1 MGSHRETSGGD
12 TQPSTAQTS
21 TMVEGLNPRIG
32 FAIAAGAI
40 GSSFQHGYNTG
51 VLNAPQDMITSWVKG
66 YVCPE
71 VVTKFK
77 EYIEDAPEGTEANRT
92 DFALEMMKSDSEWGP
107 QNAACDTS
115 CTLIWSWTVAIFCI
129 GGMMGGTMCGYV
141 SSRLGRKGGLLLIN
155 VLVAIGATLMG
166 LAKYA
171 GSYQV
176 LIAGRLVI
184 GINSGLNAGLAPMYL
199 AEISPTSLRG
209 ALGTVYQL
217 IITLSILLSQI
228 LGMNNV
234 LGTEDGWPWLLAIT
248 AVPAIFQLATLPF
261 CPESPKYLLLDKD
274 DEMAAEAALCWLRG
288 TIEVHDEMDEMKQEQ
303 ESMKL
308 VPKVTLKEMLTNG
321 SLRKPLIIAMM
332 MMLAQQLSGI
342 NCAIF
347 YSTKIFKLA
356 GLGPEESQSATLG
369 MGSMNV
375 TMTFIS
381 LVLIE
386 KAGRKTLM
394 LIGLMAMFLMTT
406 LLLASLLTF
415 ESVPIM
421 SYVAIAAVILFVV
434 GFATGPGSIPWFFVT
449 ELFAQ
454 SGRPTATSIAVS
466 VNWSANF
473 LVGLGFEPIQ
483 MLCGSWVF
491 MVFMVIQVF
500 FIIYV
505 FLAVPETKNRAIDE
519 ITAQFR
525 K

>member
-1 MGSHRETSGGD
+1 MGTVHCRPSSH
-12 TQPSTAQTS
+12 TQLTHGV
-21 TMVEGLNPRIG
+21 MVVEGLNPRIA
-32 FAIAAGAI
+32 FAIAAGAV

-51 VLNAPQDMITSWVKG
+51 VLNAPQKIMTNWVKG
-66 YVCPE
+66 KICANSTDGELTVSLDQCE
-71 VVTKFK
+71 S
-77 EYIEDAPEGTEANRT
+77 EA
-92 DFALEMMKSDSEWGP
+92 E
-107 QNAACDTS
+107 
-115 CTLIWSWTVAIFCI
+115 LIWAWTVAIFCI
-129 GGMMGGTMCGYV
+129 GGMMGGSLVGFV
-141 SSRLGRKGGLLLIN
+141 SARLGRKGGLLLNNI
-155 VLVAIGATLMG
+155 LVAVAALLMG
-166 LAKYA
+166 FAKTA
-171 GSYQV
+171 GSFHM

-199 AEISPTSLRG
+199 SEISPTSLRG

-217 IITLSILLSQI
+217 IITLSILISQL
-228 LGMNNV
+228 LGMSNV
-234 LGTEDGWPWLLAIT
+234 LGTEDGWPWLLALT
-248 AVPAIFQLATLPF
+248 AVPAVLQLATLPF

-274 DEMAAEAALCWLRG
+274 DEMAAQSALGWLRG

-308 VPKVTLKEMLTNG
+308 VPKVTLKEMIINS

-347 YSTKIFKLA
+347 YSTDIFDKA
-356 GLGPEESQSATLG
+356 GLNEQESQGATLG

-375 TMTFIS
+375 LMTVVS
-381 LVLIE
+381 LILIE

-394 LIGLMAMFLMTT
+394 LVGLSAMLVMTT
-406 LLLASLLTF
+406 LLLASLLTYA
-415 ESVPIM
+415 SVPAM
-421 SYVAIAAVILFVV
+421 SYLAIVAVILFVV

-454 SGRPTATSIAVS
+454 SGRPTATSIAVT

-473 LVGLGFEPIQ
+473 LVGLAFVPLQRIMGAY
-483 MLCGSWVF
+483 VF
-491 MVFMVIQVF
+491 ILFMVIQLG

-505 FLAVPETKNRAIDE
+505 YFCVPETKNRTIED